1 MLNVQ
6 LGGGNMA
13 RKIQTS
19 IVFVWDL
26 DKLEIADNVKF
37 VEGTDQLGNYL
48 LDSTVALI
56 KEAMKDDRIF
66 SLINVIDLQTK
77 GL

>member
-1 MLNVQ
+1 
-6 LGGGNMA
+6 MA